1 MSIASETRKLQIDR
15 LKKYTK
21 SCEDSTS
28 ALTSLMSTGSGGS
41 SDLLKIRN
49 GLRALIKE
57 SKSNRQALKEADI
70 MTLGAG
76 MNLSVTRTQKHDDA
90 LHEKLALYRES
101 VLGVLKERK
110 GAGYGSEGASHWVT
124 ESLHIDLTDMFA
136 GAHLAIHGSR
146 HGAPIEYDKMIDI
159 IEESGLIS
167 YSDSAH
173 DSAES
178 ITMGDV
184 VLNLHGDNGGMGGG
198 SESVPPPG
206 AESSMGSTAKIIC
219 TLVTGHGLICHFA
232 GKLVDHIIDNA
243 SGKSRCKGKVGKCM
257 CACERESCDEGMI
270 SDGSPSLEEESGMT
284 RAECAAAVRLCK
296 MGCWET

>member
-49 GLRALIKE
+49 GLRVLIKE

-70 MTLGAG
+70 MTIGAG

-90 LHEKLALYRES
+90 LHEKLALYRDS

-110 GAGYGSEGASHWVT
+110 GDGYGPEGASHWVT
-124 ESLHIDLTDMFA
+124 ESLHIDLTDTFA

-167 YSDSAH
+167 YSDSAR

-178 ITMGDV
+178 TSMDDALDGE
-184 VLNLHGDNGGMGGG
+184 GSSSGGG
-198 SESVPPPG
+198 SESAPPPDV
-206 AESSMGSTAKIIC
+206 ESSVGTTAKIIC
-219 TLVTGHGLICHFA
+219 TLATGHGLICNFV
-232 GKLVDHIIDNA
+232 GRLIDHIIDNA
-243 SGKSRCKGKVGKCM
+243 PGKNRCKGKVGRCM
-257 CACERESCDEGMI
+257 CACEREACDEGMI
-270 SDGSPSLEEESGMT
+270 SDGNPSLEEESGMT

-296 MGCWET
+296 NGCWGT